1 MKSVFCLFVF
11 FVSLTSSAQVNPL
24 DFSEKTEKMYTP
36 YMVWR
41 HQGMEG
47 LASFKKNEPH
57 NYLLELWY
65 YSSSFYILR
74 DYSDRGEKLDES
86 IIDIGR
92 FENQRKDTEETILV
106 LPGFKDAI
114 VLLPSSKLLFKP

>member
-1 MKSVFCLFVF
+1 M
-11 FVSLTSSAQVNPL
+11 AQVNAL
-24 DFSEKTEKMYTP
+24 DFSEKTEKMYNP

-41 HQGMEG
+41 HQGTEG

-65 YSSSFYILR
+65 FSSSFYVLR
-74 DYSDRGEKLDES
+74 NYSNTGEKLDES
-86 IIDIGR
+86 IIDISR
-92 FENQRKDTEETILV
+92 FESQRKDSEETILV

-114 VLLPSSKLLFKP
+114 VLLPSNKLLFKP